1 MTKFTNAPHL
11 KEPWNNQ
18 LFSDLII
25 LAGSDAWGTWGKG
38 KGTMWRIL
46 VDGLKMDYFID
57 NGGKVHPYDQKPV
70 ILDVKQLTNLDRTR
84 ICNPDQR
91 AIKIFQCGELTQEQK
106 TAICLNLATN
116 NKVNG
121 LAVGLYNGVT
131 MEKEEN
137 LSGYIERLRTQESEQ
152 DLAKM
157 IAISVAGGS
166 NDEINL
172 DSNSTTEKQ
181 KTDAFFK
188 WRNQPLGRDLTLSKS
203 FIYNGKA
210 WLDYSD
216 EELKRDIVKFYNEH
230 NASYRNST
238 INNLAEI
245 IILNMATVPQANGRF
260 IAFENGVIDKFT
272 GDFLEHNQQ
281 QGVRGLE
288 PYSVTLSEDTPH
300 FDSWLKFVANG
311 DEEKEQAIMAG
322 LYMIL
327 TNRHKWQ
334 LFLELVG
341 TAGAGKSILSGI
353 AETVNG
359 KGNTAS
365 MKIEQLIDPINIAT
379 LIDKSLLLSPEQGEY
394 SKGAEDLK
402 RITGGDLTRAKIH
415 YQMPIDIVL
424 QLVVVLITNTPLYF
438 PDLNGGIA
446 RRRVIIHFDRKVPED
461 KKDVNFLDKVKLEVY
476 GIIKLLLK
484 AFPEPETAR
493 TILETYRENHKGLA
507 TKIQADHLID
517 FAQEFYI
524 KPVEPTDPPN
534 ERNDKINGLYWGS
547 NKGIKDFHTAL
558 YRAYI
563 HFCECT
569 NQRKVMSLSIFK
581 QRLPDALKETGQKGE
596 VVERLK
602 DNTLVTNIYY
612 KDKMLTLAK
621 WQG

>member
-1 MTKFTNAPHL
+1 MARLTKP
-11 KEPWNNQ
+11 
-18 LFSDLII
+18 
-25 LAGSDAWGTWGKG
+25 
-38 KGTMWRIL
+38 
-46 VDGLKMDYFID
+46 
-57 NGGKVHPYDQKPV
+57 
-70 ILDVKQLTNLDRTR
+70 LTNTEVINTKPKDKNYKLSDGGGLFLL
-84 ICNPDQR
+84 
-91 AIKIFQCGELTQEQK
+91 IK
-106 TAICLNLATN
+106 N
-116 NKVNG
+116 
-121 LAVGLYNGVT
+121 NGVKNWRMRYKRPIT
-131 MEKEEN
+131 KKENEVSLGNFPEVSLQQARKQRDEFLALLAEN
-137 LSGYIERLRTQESEQ
+137 IDPLEYRKEQE
-152 DLAKM
+152 LA
-157 IAISVAGGS
+157 
-166 NDEINL
+166 EIRKAENTFKIICSKWFNL

-245 IILNMATVPQANGRF
+245 IILNMATAPQANGRF

-581 QRLPDALKETGQKGE
+581 QRLPDALKEAGQKGE